1 MQSVQAQQQIAE
13 LGTLGDFDQAL
24 VFEEADLDFL
34 DELVGYPNDEGLQC
48 LDSCGV
54 ASPRWD
60 NTPASSFETDLTHSP
75 QHLLLAD
82 QPRLQPLLQDAKQ
95 RTKELNRRH
104 QKRFREKQK
113 VTVGLVNML
122 AQLSNWN
129 LRHGCRPN
137 INEVFQM
144 L

>member
-1 MQSVQAQQQIAE
+1 LDVMQSVQAQQQIAE
-13 LGTLGDFDQAL
+13 LGTLGGFDQAL

-34 DELVGYPNDEGLQC
+34 DEHVGYLNDEGLPY

-60 NTPASSFETDLTHSP
+60 NTPASSFETHSP

-113 VTVGLVNML
+113 VTVGLVGML
-122 AQLSNWN
+122 AQLPNWN
-129 LRHGCRPN
+129 LRHCCRHN
-137 INEVFQM
+137 TNEIFHV